1 MNAGY
6 AIELVAIIGVAIGA
20 AWVGDRTARASRR
33 WGAIVLTLGVGAF
46 MLHVVAVHG
55 ATGLL
60 ALPQPF
66 ACTIDLVH
74 AIGFATVGAAMQ
86 LLPSRRGRGAMLLT
100 LAVLASIHCFRFH
113 VALLAHAHRY
123 AALAGVV
130 HQGHL
135 AQSAPFSCMPAC
147 VAVLL
152 DAHGISADEGTLAV
166 ECRTTV
172 FGTDLFRT
180 VRAIEGVSAA
190 GGHPLVCRYRRG
202 LRAEDLVALE
212 SAAIVSVRLGALGHA
227 ITVTPAGDGEL
238 FVADPMWPERQTLS
252 LEDFA
257 RRYAW
262 KGDAL
267 WAEVA
272 R

>member
-1 MNAGY
+1 MSTGY
-6 AIELVAIIGVAIGA
+6 AIELVALIGVAIGA

-33 WGAIVLTLGVGAF
+33 WGAIVLTLGVGAL
-46 MLHVVAVHG
+46 MLDVVAVHG

-60 ALPQPF
+60 AFPQPL

-74 AIGFATVGAAMQ
+74 AIGFATVGAAMR
-86 LLPSRRGRGAMLLT
+86 LLPPRRGRGAMLLT
-100 LAVLASIHCFRFH
+100 LAVLASLHTFRFH
-113 VALLAHAHRY
+113 VALVAHGDRY
-123 AALAGVV
+123 AALEGVV

-135 AQSAPFSCMPAC
+135 AQSTPYSCMPAC

-152 DAHGISADEGTLAV
+152 DHHGISAGEGTLAI

-172 FGTDLFRT
+172 FGTDLFRA
-180 VRAIEGVSAA
+180 VRAIERVSAA
-190 GGHPLVCRYRRG
+190 DGHPLVCRYRRG
-202 LRAEDLVALE
+202 LRAEDLLALE

-227 ITVTPAGDGEL
+227 IAVTPAGDGGL

-257 RRYAW
+257 LRYTW